1 MFNTLAGGQASVSSV
16 PVARRKLPRTLFLP
30 VAILLAVFPA
40 PFARAESFSELV
52 KRGYEMLQ
60 NRRFEEAAASFGS
73 ALEIEPASEPVRK
86 GLASAYFELGFSHVR
101 AGRIHQG
108 RDFLEKAV
116 TALPESAEYHLLLA
130 EVIFKGADTR
140 AARREIDRALELAP
154 DGAAAR
160 ELSGDIYDREGQ
172 LNLAVGE
179 WETAAKAGG
188 SHALAGKIDRGRRE
202 MAAEEGMERES
213 SRYFVILFE
222 RGVPRELVRGFFK
235 MLDQAFDSLHDR
247 LGEYPRDEITVIL
260 YAKNQFKSVT
270 QAPEWVSGL
279 YDGKIRIPVGGLT
292 TVEEAAG
299 LQAVLVHEM
308 THAFLYRMAPA
319 GLPLWFNEGLAT
331 AIQGWDTGKVRAYFS
346 EHPPAG
352 LLSLEEV
359 DRALQGRGGDVTAG
373 YMAARLAIGDIE
385 EMRGFGAI
393 RRIIAG
399 VGAGG
404 TFAEVF
410 RDEARVEIPEFEDR
424 WRRGLR

>member
-1 MFNTLAGGQASVSSV
+1 MASV
-16 PVARRKLPRTLFLP
+16 PVRRGKFSISFFLS
-30 VAILLAVFPA
+30 VAFLLAVFPA
-40 PFARAESFSELV
+40 PFARAESFGELV
-52 KRGYEMLQ
+52 DRGYEMLQ

-299 LQAVLVHEM
+299 LQTVLVHEM

>member
-1 MFNTLAGGQASVSSV
+1 VVPGVEGNFRNPFLSVAFSW
-16 PVARRKLPRTLFLP
+16 PC
-30 VAILLAVFPA
+30 FPA
-40 PFARAESFSELV
+40 PFTRAESFSELV

-60 NRRFEEAAASFGS
+60 NRSFEEAAVCFGS

-86 GLASAYFELGFSHVR
+86 GLAKAFFELGVSHLR
-101 AGRIHQG
+101 AGRMQQS
-108 RDFLEKAV
+108 RDVLEKAV
-116 TALPESAEYHLLLA
+116 KAQPESAEYHLLLA

-140 AARREIDRALELAP
+140 AARHEIDRALERAP

-172 LNLAVGE
+172 LNQAVGE

-188 SHALAGKIDRGRRE
+188 SHALAGKIARGRRE
-202 MAAEEGMERES
+202 MTAEAGMERES
-213 SRYFVILFE
+213 SRYFTILYE
-222 RGVPRELVRGFFK
+222 RAVPRELVQGFFK
-235 MLDQAFDSLHDR
+235 VLDQAFDVLHDR
-247 LGEYPRDEITVIL
+247 LGEYPKEAITVIL
-260 YAKNQFKSVT
+260 YAKSDFKSVT
-270 QAPEWVSGL
+270 QAPDWSGGL

-308 THAFLYRMAPA
+308 THSFLYRMAPA

-346 EHPPAG
+346 EHPPEG
-352 LLSLEEV
+352 LASLADV

-373 YMAARLAIGDIE
+373 YMAARLAVGDLE

-404 TFAEVF
+404 AFAEVF
-410 RDEARVEIPEFEDR
+410 RDEARVEVAEFEDR